1 MQKRIFISIGL
12 PENIK
17 NKLVAYQEEI
27 ARSFSDHNDFCP
39 IKWSKKHNLHITLL
53 FIGYVELEEL
63 VPLIERI
70 EKAAANHGSF
80 VIDLKSISYGP
91 KEKDPKMIWVT
102 GDNSKELGSLQI
114 DLEKEILGNTKLEN
128 SFIPHITLGKINQWQ
143 FNKINLEER
152 LDVFKDISLSFAV
165 NAIDIME
172 TNIGKGGG
180 QYAVLKSII
189 LK

>member
-27 ARSFSDHNDFCP
+27 ARSFSDAYDFCP
-39 IKWSKKHNLHITLL
+39 VKWSKKHNLHITLL

-63 VPLIERI
+63 VPIIDRI
-70 EKAAANHGSF
+70 EKVAADHGSF

-91 KEKDPKMIWVT
+91 KEKDPKMIWAT
-102 GDNSKELGSLQI
+102 GDNSKQLGSLQT
-114 DLEKEILGNTKLEN
+114 DLEKEMLDIKKPDT
-128 SFIPHITLGKINQWQ
+128 SFIPHITLGKIIQWQ
-143 FNKINLEER
+143 YNRIEPEER
-152 LDVFKDISLSFAV
+152 TDVFKDISLSFAV
-165 NAIDIME
+165 NSIEIME
-172 TNIGKGGG
+172 TNLGKGGG
-180 QYAVLKSII
+180 QYAVLKSIP

>member
-12 PENIK
+12 SENIK

-27 ARSFSDHNDFCP
+27 ARSFVDSNDFCP
-39 IKWSKKHNLHITLL
+39 VKWSKKYNLHITLL
-53 FIGYVELEEL
+53 FVGYIELEEL
-63 VPLIERI
+63 VPMIDRI
-70 EKAAANHGSF
+70 EKVAANHGSF

-91 KEKDPKMIWVT
+91 KEDAPKMVWVT
-102 GDNSKELGSLQI
+102 GDNSSQLGSLQT
-114 DLEKEILGNTKLEN
+114 DLEKEILGIKKLDS

-143 FNKINLEER
+143 FNKINPEER

-165 NAIDIME
+165 NSIDIME
-172 TNIGKGGG
+172 TNLGKGGG
-180 QYAVLKSII
+180 QYAVLKSIL

>member
-27 ARSFSDHNDFCP
+27 SHSFVSSNDFCP
-39 IKWSKKHNLHITLL
+39 IKWSKKYNLHITLL

-63 VPLIERI
+63 VPIIERI
-70 EKAAANHGSF
+70 EKVAVNHGSF

-91 KEKDPKMIWVT
+91 KSNTPKMIWAT
-102 GDNSKELGSLQI
+102 GENSLPLGELQA
-114 DLEKEILGNTKLEN
+114 DLEKDLLEVRN
-128 SFIPHITLGKINQWQ
+128 PDTNFVPHITLGKIIQWQ
-143 FNKINLEER
+143 YNRIEPEER
-152 LDVFKDISLSFAV
+152 IDVFKDLSLSFAV
-165 NAIDIME
+165 NSIEIME
-172 TNIGKGGG
+172 TNLGKGGG
-180 QYAVLKSII
+180 QYAVLKSIP